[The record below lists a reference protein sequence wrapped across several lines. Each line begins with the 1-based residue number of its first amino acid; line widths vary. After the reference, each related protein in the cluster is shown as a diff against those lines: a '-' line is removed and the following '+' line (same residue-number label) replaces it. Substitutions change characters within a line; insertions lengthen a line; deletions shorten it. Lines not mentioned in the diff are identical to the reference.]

1 MARPRIIGL
10 LLALITLA
18 IYLPVIHYNF
28 LIFDD
33 NDYITDNSM
42 VQNGLTWAGV
52 KWAFTTWHGANWHPL
67 TWLSHMLDCELF
79 GLNAGMQHF
88 VNVLFH
94 AANVFLLLTL
104 LFRLTNSLWPSA
116 LVAALFAWHPLHIE
130 SVAWI
135 SERKDVLSTFFEL
148 LALLAYTRFVQKPE
162 RVRIRLRTFDLRPPR
177 SGFYWLALFL
187 FALGLMAKSMVVTLP
202 FVLLLLDYWPLQRFP
217 NFKFESATALRLVL
231 EKWPFFLLAVIS
243 CVVTF
248 LAQNA
253 GDAVKKLETVPLDL
267 RLENALT
274 AYVDYLSKMIC
285 PANLAVFYPFPKHI
299 PLSSVLASSAV
310 LIAISSAVW
319 LARRR
324 NPCLFVGWLW
334 FLGTLI
340 PVIGLVQVSGQ
351 SMADRYSYFPLVGI
365 FMAIAFAGAE
375 WIRQFQFSKT
385 PVVMVITLILLGC
398 VMATE
403 RQLRYWHDGI
413 SLFAHTLA
421 VVKNNDFVHTN
432 LGLALAQQNRL
443 EEAVAEF
450 REAAHLAPDQ
460 YYNHGNLGNLLDNLG
475 RPEEALTEYQQAVQ
489 LKPDSSSLHDHLS
502 DVLIELGRL
511 DEAMTECTNAVQ
523 LDPVDPWPSY
533 ETGRVL
539 LQRGRDNEAVRHFRE
554 ALRLDPDNF
563 EILAGVAHVLA
574 AEENPKIRDGRT
586 ALVLAAKA
594 NALTGGQQPDV
605 LDALGMACA
614 ETGDFD
620 DAQELTQKAIT
631 LATAANIKKNIA
643 GMQQRMAFYK
653 KHQPWR
659 ESFNTSPK
667 NLPALLLE

>member
-33 NDYITDNSM
+33 NDYITDNSI
-42 VQNGLTWAGV
+42 VRNGLTWAGV

-67 TWLSHMLDCELF
+67 TWLSHMLDCQLF

-104 LFRLTNSLWPSA
+104 LFRLTNSFWASA
-116 LVAALFAWHPLHIE
+116 FVAALFAWHPLHIE

-135 SERKDVLSTFFEL
+135 SERKDVLSTLFEL

-162 RVRIRLRTFDLRPPR
+162 TVRIRLRTFDLRPPS

-299 PLSSVLASSAV
+299 PLSSVLASAAV

-443 EEAVAEF
+443 KEAVAEF
-450 REAAHLAPDQ
+450 REAARLAPNQ
-460 YYNHGNLGNLLDNLG
+460 YYNHGNLGNLLDDLG
-475 RPEEALTEYQQAVQ
+475 RPEEALTEYREAVQ
-489 LKPDSSSLHDHLS
+489 LKPDSPSLNDHLS
-502 DVLIELGRL
+502 EVLVDLGRL
-511 DEAMTECTNAVQ
+511 DEALTECTNAAR
-523 LDPVDPWPSY
+523 LDPTDPLPSY

-563 EILAGVAHVLA
+563 QILAGVAHVLA

-614 ETGDFD
+614 ETGDFG

-643 GMQQRMAFYK
+643 GMQQRVAFYK

-659 ESFNTSPK
+659 ESFNTSAE
-667 NLPALLLE
+667 NVPALLLE